1 MFPAR
6 HPVRDFR
13 FGLVMVSLLVAAV
26 STPLAAH
33 AQQSLGAIEKVTALN
48 KRALDA
54 YNNLDFEDARRILK
68 QALELCTV
76 SGLDKHPIKARTHIH
91 MGVVLI
97 ATKQQDLGVKQFRKA
112 LEIQPD
118 IQVTRSLANPEI
130 LKAFDEA
137 SEGLTPVG
145 SGGSSSDDDGG
156 GGAAASGGGRGA
168 SGSGVAAP
176 DAGIRHFAVT
186 RGRKNAP
193 LAISASVGPG
203 LTGFQK
209 LVLAYRAE
217 GASEFEGHDMR
228 VAGDRYLGEIPAD
241 ATRGSVV
248 DYFIEAEAAD
258 ETPVATAG
266 SEARPYRVTL
276 SSRFAS
282 GARGGDDRPEDADEA
297 GAGVVGGRFYVGA
310 LGGWGIGY
318 ATGNGEVNAS
328 NKVNAG
334 LAPASTA
341 HVVPEL
347 GYFLRSDWRLSVQ
360 IRYQFVSGP
369 TPLYLQKLNPPRT
382 GCGSDNICSPATYA
396 AAVLA
401 RSTWYFFG
409 SDKLRPYFSLA
420 AGGGQIRHVV
430 TFARPAGGAVTG
442 CGSSGNAQCVDTV
455 ISGPIFAGAGGGV
468 SYAITPVIGL
478 VAEIDALLGF
488 PNFTAHFDFDAGV
501 AAHF

>member
-1 MFPAR
+1 MFPDR

-13 FGLVMVSLLVAAV
+13 LGLVIASIAVAGAL
-26 STPLAAH
+26 TPLAAH
-33 AQQSLGAIEKVTALN
+33 AEDDVAAIQKVTALN
-48 KRALDA
+48 KKALDA
-54 YNNLDFEDARRILK
+54 YNNLDFEDARRTLK
-68 QALELCTV
+68 QALELCTA

-97 ATKQQDLGVKQFRKA
+97 ATKQQDLGIKQFRKA

-137 SEGLTPVG
+137 SEGMAALGAG
-145 SGGSSSDDDGG
+145 SNAPDETG
-156 GGAAASGGGRGA
+156 GGAARPASAGGV
-168 SGSGVAAP
+168 GSA
-176 DAGIRHFAVT
+176 DAGIRHFAIT
-186 RGRKNAP
+186 RARRGAP
-193 LAISASVGPG
+193 LSISASVGPG
-203 LTGFQK
+203 LTGFEK

-217 GASEFEGHDMR
+217 GANDFEGHDMR
-228 VAGDRYLGEIPAD
+228 ATGDRYLGEIPAE
-241 ATRGSVV
+241 ATRGGVV
-248 DYFIEAEAAD
+248 DYFIQAEAAN

-276 SSRFAS
+276 SARVVSGAS
-282 GARGGDDRPEDADEA
+282 GGGGGDQDADEA
-297 GAGVVGGRFYVGA
+297 PMVGGRFYVGV

-334 LAPASTA
+334 LAPASA
-341 HVVPEL
+341 AQVVPEL
-347 GYFLRSDWRLSVQ
+347 GYFLRSDWRLSLQ

-369 TPLYLQKLNPPRT
+369 TSLYLQKLTPPRT

-401 RSTWYFFG
+401 RSSWFFG
-409 SDKLRPYFSLA
+409 SDKLRPFFSLA

-430 TFARPAGGAVTG
+430 TFGRPTGGGNTG

-468 SYAITPVIGL
+468 LYAITPVIGL
-478 VAEIDALLGF
+478 VGEIDALLGF

-501 AAHF
+501 AARF